1 MKVLVIEEEP
11 LSVRRLTEM
20 LVAIDQEVHVVD
32 VIDNL
37 ETGTNYL
44 RTSKDIDLVFAD
56 IAVEQDP
63 QIETFREACIETP
76 VIFISSCKES
86 ALKAF
91 RFNSVDYLLKPLQKD
106 ALEAAIHK
114 YKKWHSLSKPSLQRE
129 LACILDNISSRT
141 STRER
146 FLAKSGT
153 RYISVA
159 SNDIAYFYTKG
170 KLQYIKTRRNE
181 DLVIDKRL
189 DEIEAD
195 INGTDFFR
203 VNRQFILNY
212 STIEKVHAW
221 FSGKLK
227 VQVNPLP
234 YEEIIISRLRAARFR
249 KWLGE

>member
-11 LSVRRLTEM
+11 LSVRRLKEM
-20 LVAIDQEVHVVD
+20 LVEVDHEVHVVD
-32 VIDNL
+32 VIDNM

-44 RTSKDIDLVFAD
+44 KASKDIDLIFVD
-56 IAVEQDP
+56 ISAEQDP
-63 QIETFREACIETP
+63 QVEIFREACTETP
-76 VIFISSCKES
+76 VIFISACKES

-129 LACILDNISSRT
+129 LACILDNISSKT
-141 STRER
+141 SARER

-159 SNDIAYFYTKG
+159 ANDIAYFYTKG